1 MRQFTPHP
9 GLIRAITSLNTS
21 RFRVTELR
29 DRYMALYPD
38 SQNKNEVRRW
48 VHSFMRTFVKHEL
61 LVDVTQKQDKAA
73 HYQATKKL
81 HDAVKPNTKAKPPVQ
96 NDEVY
101 NHTEIQKRLAAR
113 QHDILIS
120 LGATEELENLRKE
133 FPALAPRIDQQL
145 DAFKDQNVRTLGK
158 IKALEAILVQPCSI
172 YDAGNKLATT

>member
-9 GLIRAITSLNTS
+9 GLIRAISSLNKS

-61 LVDVTQKQDKAA
+61 LMDVTQKQDKAA
-73 HYQATKKL
+73 HYQATEKL
-81 HDAVKPNTKAKPPVQ
+81 HDAVSPKSKGNNPAQ
-96 NDEVY
+96 HDEY
-101 NHTEIQKRLAAR
+101 FNHTEIQKRLSAR

-120 LGATEELENLRKE
+120 LGATEELENLKTE

-158 IKALEAILVQPCSI
+158 IKALEALLVQP
-172 YDAGNKLATT
+172 